1 MDGQEEAAMGRF
13 VMVEDQMRKGR
24 RATTTLKR
32 PTSLR
37 ASALIGVVALLA
49 AACSGNSASPT
60 VSGAP
65 APTAVAGSSG
75 TGPSSSAGGA
85 PITLTISANAV
96 VGGKNDLTAEWIT
109 NYVVPTF
116 QQMMAAQGK
125 KVTVTF
131 AGSGAADEDYK
142 TQLGLDFKTGGGAD
156 VIVGLDDI
164 WVGEFAEAGYI
175 KPLNQ
180 VGGPA
185 VDSWDGWGQISQA
198 AQDDMSY
205 NGQRYGIASGLDGR
219 VLYFNKDVM
228 AAAGLPADWQ
238 PKSWADIISAAQQIK
253 TKEPGVTPLQINAG
267 TAMGEATTAQGFLP
281 LLVGTGVNIY
291 DETTQKWQG
300 NTPQIRD
307 VLTFYQQIYGGSGL
321 GDPQIQLAAKGR
333 DQSFQEF
340 SQKKIGILLEG
351 DYLWRSVINP
361 NGGID
366 PEADRDTNVGWA
378 LIPAMNPGSGI
389 KGQDFVSISGGGG
402 SVLNPNTK
410 SPDAAWELLSF
421 MASKDAVTAS
431 VQKQVRITMRTDV
444 NAATLSKDPLLTFV
458 STKVFPITAVRP
470 GLAVYDQVSQAL
482 QLASQEVVG
491 GKSPADA
498 AADYQNAL
506 TKLVGADHITSGG

>member
-1 MDGQEEAAMGRF
+1 MSRF
-13 VMVEDQMRKGR
+13 APMEDLDRKGR
-24 RATTTLKR
+24 RTTRDLKPR
-32 PTSLR
+32 YHVR
-37 ASALIGVVALLA
+37 MGALFAVVVLIA
-49 AACSGNSASPT
+49 AACSTSSTSPSTSAAP
-60 VSGAP
+60 GASATTGTSA
-65 APTAVAGSSG
+65 APGGSSG
-75 TGPSSSAGGA
+75 AGGA
-85 PITLTISANAV
+85 PIALKISANAV

-109 NYVVPTF
+109 TYVIPTF
-116 QQMMAAQGK
+116 QQMMAAQGEN
-125 KVTVTF
+125 VTVTF

-164 WVGEFAEAGYI
+164 WVGEFAEANYI

-180 VGGPA
+180 VGGAA
-185 VDSWDGWGQISQA
+185 VDSWDGWSQISQA

-205 NGQRYGIASGLDGR
+205 NGQRFGIASGLDGR
-219 VLYFNKDVM
+219 VLYFNKDVL

-238 PKSWADIISAAQQIK
+238 PKSWADIITAAQQIK
-253 TKEPGVTPLQINAG
+253 TKDPGVTPLQINAG

-291 DETTQKWQG
+291 DQTTQKWQG

-333 DQSFQEF
+333 DQSFLEF

-361 NGGID
+361 KGGID

-378 LIPAMNPGSGI
+378 LIPAKTPGSGI
-389 KGQDFVSISGGGG
+389 KGQNFVSISGGGG

-410 SPDAAWELLSF
+410 SPKEAWALLSF

-431 VQKQVRITMRTDV
+431 VSKQVRITMRTDV
-444 NAATLSKDPLLTFV
+444 NAATLTQDPLLTFV

-482 QLASQEVVG
+482 QLASQEVIA

-498 AADYQNAL
+498 ATDYQNAL
-506 TKLVGADHITSGG
+506 TKLVGADHIASGG